1 MVNYFLKFLLYLF
14 IVMELLRCL
23 EDKDVEWY
31 WNEVYER
38 VFIDVKWFIISYLV
52 LCYYD
57 VLKEVI
63 L

>member
-1 MVNYFLKFLLYLF
+1 MMLKFIGVQLVKRFLGMVNYFLKFLLYLF

-38 VFIDVKWFIISYLV
+38 VFIDVK
-52 LCYYD
+52 
-57 VLKEVI
+57 
-63 L
+63 